1 MKASLEGLHRD
12 DRGFSLVELLVTL
25 AILSV
30 VGILSVTLLVTALR
44 TDDYSRQETTALDE
58 LRFATE
64 FITKEVRQARLVY
77 PDSTD
82 QYLHIWIDYDIDNQQ
97 DADERIVYEIDTTG
111 ITPTLIRYSEAGTP
125 TRRILMEGIVVA
137 PLFTY
142 EPAFPAVPRT
152 VGMTLQADVDPTS
165 EPNARTVMSEV
176 RIRNAATP

>member
-1 MKASLEGLHRD
+1 MRVLRNVASDE
-12 DRGFSLVELLVTL
+12 RGFSLAELLVTL
-25 AILSV
+25 GIMSI
-30 VGILSVTLLVTALR
+30 VGLLSVTLLVTALR
-44 TDDYSRQETTALDE
+44 TDEFSRQETNALDE

-64 FITKEVRQARLVY
+64 FMTKEIRQARLVY

-97 DADERIVYEIDTTG
+97 DTEEKIIYEIDTSG
-111 ITPTLIRYSEAGTP
+111 PVPVLIRYSEAGNP
-125 TRRILMEGIVVA
+125 TRRILLEGIVVA

-152 VGMTLQADVDPTS
+152 VGMTLQADADPTTA
-165 EPNARTVMSEV
+165 PGARTVISEV

>member
-1 MKASLEGLHRD
+1 MTTLLHRFSAD
-12 DRGFSLVELLVTL
+12 EEGFSLAELLVTL
-25 AILSV
+25 SIMSI
-30 VGILSVTLLVTALR
+30 VGILVVTLLITALR
-44 TDDYSRQETTALDE
+44 TDDYSRQETSALDE

-64 FITKEVRQARLVY
+64 FMTKEIRQARLVY

-111 ITPTLIRYSEAGTP
+111 TTPTLIRYSEAGTA
-125 TRRILMEGIVVA
+125 TRRILMEGVVVA
-137 PLFTY
+137 PIFTY
-142 EPAFPAVPRT
+142 EPAFPAVPRI